1 MKLGY
6 SLRFRLVI
14 FYLLIFLV
22 PATIMMTAMPL
33 YFQNSLASET
43 QSLTQGTLTS
53 ISRNIGTYLDDLN
66 RLTLSPYLNDD
77 VMQALKLK
85 ASPNYARADAYTRLT
100 ADRALNTTLP
110 LFLQNSRTDILATVL
125 VASDGTSFIAS
136 SGNAISEPV
145 SNFLFDQQDWYQKA
159 LRADGN
165 VVFISPH
172 PQDYL
177 QNSSRQVFSVA
188 RLIKD
193 PDSGRFLGVI
203 MADADSRVLARIVS
217 DITFNVSSIIC
228 ILDGENKLLYSS
240 NPLPPA
246 VPAQTFLKP
255 AEINLGDYTYTP
267 IVKEILPAQWN
278 VIVLLSNSEV
288 VAKTRWLYLTG
299 ILFAAGGLLATF
311 LLFFIL
317 SRWIIRPFREII
329 GVMKQVETGN
339 LRASIEVKGNDEIAE
354 LGRAFN
360 KMVERL
366 NQLIEREY
374 KAVLSQRDAEY
385 RALQSQIR
393 PHFLYN
399 TLNSFIGLNRLKDSA
414 GLENAVYALSS
425 MLHYL
430 QEGEQQVNLEGE
442 IAFVEKYCQLQLLR
456 FRDRLKISI
465 HIDPQL
471 AQLKVP
477 KLFLQ
482 PLVENAITHGFEPSG
497 RACKVTIE
505 AGLKI
510 KEESTWA
517 NIRVEDDGVGFT
529 SETLDG
535 KACLGLTNVRERLKM
550 AFPGSCFS
558 ISSQVGSGTIVE
570 IEIPLST
577 IFPPGIEGFVNEADL
592 DSKEKVSKTP

>member
-1 MKLGY
+1 MRLGY
-6 SLRFRLVI
+6 SLRFRLMV

-22 PATIMMTAMPL
+22 PAIIMMTAMPSL
-33 YFQNSLASET
+33 FQRSLASET
-43 QSLTQGTLTS
+43 QTLTEGTLTS
-53 ISRNIGTYLDDLN
+53 IARNIQTYLDDLN
-66 RLTLSPYLNDD
+66 RLTISPYLNDD

-85 ASPNYARADAYTRLT
+85 ASPNYANADPYARLT

-145 SNFLFDQQDWYQKA
+145 SNYPFDRQDWYKKA
-159 LRADGN
+159 LNASGN
-165 VVFISPH
+165 VAFISSH

-177 QNSSRQVFSVA
+177 RNSARQVFSVA

-193 PDSGRFLGVI
+193 PDTGRSLGVI
-203 MADADSRVLARIVS
+203 MADADSRVLAGIVS

-228 ILDGENKLLYSS
+228 VLDSEDKLLYASS
-240 NPLPPA
+240 PLPSGLQAQAFQDPA
-246 VPAQTFLKP
+246 GITIDGNSYAPVIK
-255 AEINLGDYTYTP
+255 
-267 IVKEILPAQWN
+267 KILPAQWN
-278 VIVLLSNSEV
+278 VVVLLSNAEI

-339 LRASIEVKGNDEIAE
+339 LQASIAVKGNDEIAE
-354 LGRAFN
+354 LGQAFN

-414 GLENAVYALSS
+414 GLEKAVYALSG
-425 MLHYL
+425 MLHYI
-430 QEGEQQVNLEGE
+430 LEGDQWVTLEDE
-442 IAFVEKYCQLQLLR
+442 ITFVQKYCELQLLR
-456 FRDRLKISI
+456 FRDRLVTKIQC
-465 HIDPQL
+465 DPNLNRLQ
-471 AQLKVP
+471 VP
-477 KLFLQ
+477 RLILQ

-497 RACKVTIE
+497 RPCQVCVTVKLGADGKTSRALIM
-505 AGLKI
+505 
-510 KEESTWA
+510 
-517 NIRVEDDGVGFT
+517 VEDDGAGFDP
-529 SETLDG
+529 EAMEG
-535 KACLGLTNVRERLKM
+535 KASLGLTNVRERLEL
-550 AFPGSCFS
+550 AFPRSSFT
-558 ISSQVGSGTIVE
+558 ITSQVGAGTRVQ
-570 IEIPLST
+570 IEIPLEV
-577 IFPPGIEGFVNEADL
+577 GI
-592 DSKEKVSKTP
+592 